1 MPYPVPEQSA
11 ELMKSFSGG
20 LTLVED
26 SYLFLFGEDWLMAIG
41 YPEQGEASEER
52 FDAALR
58 TAVQATSALD
68 VFAIAPSFP
77 ERLRPYV
84 IDTDTYWILP
94 SDAPVP
100 AKLRGPV
107 RHAAERLTVSEG
119 HLFTAGHRQ
128 LWAEFM
134 NRVALP
140 PRVRRLY
147 ALTEQGLSG
156 SADLRLL
163 DARDANGNLAASL
176 LLDYSLPQTVSYII
190 GAHSRTH
197 YTPHA
202 ADLLFAEMLR
212 RARAEHKAVINL
224 GLGVNEGILRFKKKW
239 GAIPAQTYQLA
250 SWREEVHFSRQLAT
264 SLTQTL
270 LNMPSGLSKRQ
281 IFAMLP
287 EQRPHAMLWKLEKAG
302 RVSWIGGAA
311 HFFCCSFEHS
321 LERLFQHV
329 DTVLVEGPID
339 QESLDEVARHGRSPD
354 PGTPRAGDFLDEQE
368 IRALE
373 RMVRGP
379 SGLLARLLN
388 MTAPNPADVR
398 YLLFETRPWYAF
410 FSLWTA
416 FLERH
421 GWTQSV
427 DMEVWNLAL
436 DMGKT
441 LLGMESLAEQ
451 ITSLESASLPRIVNF
466 LKTSSEWPGRMR
478 RNRAAYLAGNLE
490 AMMGTTAEF
499 PTRTE
504 AVIGKRDQ
512 RFRERMRPY
521 IERGGTAVFVGTA
534 HMQNLRPMLADD
546 GFTVTRVLPTLK
558 HRLRVFLTRDKTV
571 VLPGNPNA
579 APLPI
584 ETPAGAHSPIMPLQP
599 VTMSAAAGP
608 GSGESLRGLSAQALV
623 PEQLAAYV
631 QAVSSSKLK
640 NCEGFALWASAE
652 DAVLVGYPADGEE
665 HGEGALRARLN
676 TAVSSAL
683 HLPDLRRL
691 TVLAPFRPELAPPS
705 ATVVADDSW
714 WFMDLPFTPGQ
725 KLRNMLRRA
734 GRDVRITQEDWNAD
748 HAALVDIYIKT
759 RPLHPGTRHI
769 FSHLGDYLQHSGEA
783 ILFAARTANG
793 RLAALAV
800 GDYSALRTAFYMF
813 AFRHQDSPPG
823 TSDALL
829 KALIDEAVH
838 RGHSQLNLGLGI
850 SDGIGFFKKKWNAR
864 PAMPYVETSWVIAP
878 R

>member
-20 LTLVED
+20 QTFVED

-41 YPEQGEASEER
+41 YPEEGEASEKR

-58 TAVQATSALD
+58 TAIQTTGAID

-77 ERLRPYV
+77 ERLRPHV
-84 IDTDTYWILP
+84 MDTDTYWILP
-94 SDAPVP
+94 SNAPIP
-100 AKLRGPV
+100 TKLRGPV
-107 RHAAERLTVSEG
+107 RHAAERLTVSESRC
-119 HLFTAGHRQ
+119 FTAGHRQ

-147 ALTEQGLSG
+147 ALTEQGLHG

-163 DARDANGNLAASL
+163 DAHDAQGNLAESL
-176 LLDYSLPQTVSYII
+176 LLDYSLPQVVSYII
-190 GAHSRTH
+190 GAQSRTH

-202 ADLLFAEMLR
+202 ADLLFAEMLK
-212 RARAEHKAVINL
+212 RAQAERKSVINL

-239 GAIPAQTYQLA
+239 GAVCAQPYQLA
-250 SWREEVHFSRQLAT
+250 SWREEIHFSRQLAT

-270 LNMPSGLSKRQ
+270 LSTPSGLSKRQ
-281 IFAMLP
+281 IFEMLP
-287 EQRPHAMLWKLEKAG
+287 EQRPHAMLWKLEKGG

-339 QESLDEVARHGRSPD
+339 QESLDEVARHGRSPE
-354 PGTPRAGDFLDEQE
+354 PGAPRAGHFLAERE

-373 RMVRGP
+373 KIVRGP
-379 SGLLARLLN
+379 SGPLARLLN
-388 MTAPNPADVR
+388 MTAANPADVR

-427 DMEVWNLAL
+427 DMEVWNLAQ

-451 ITSLESASLPRIVNF
+451 ITSLESAPLPRIVNF
-466 LKTSSEWPGRMR
+466 LKSSAEWPRRMR
-478 RNRAAYLAGNLE
+478 RNRAAYLAGDLN

-534 HMQNLRPMLADD
+534 HMQNLRPMLAED

-558 HRLRVFLTRDKTV
+558 HRLRVFLTKDTTV

-579 APLPI
+579 SSIAT
-584 ETPAGAHSPIMPLQP
+584 ETSASGHALQTPLQP
-599 VTMSAAAGP
+599 MMAPAAGP
-608 GSGESLRGLSAQALV
+608 GSGETLRGLSAQALV

-631 QAVSSSKLK
+631 QSVSQNHLK
-640 NCEGFALWASAE
+640 NCEGFALWSSGE
-652 DAVLVGYPADGEE
+652 DAILVGYPADGEKSDE
-665 HGEGALRARLN
+665 AVFRDRLNKAVASALR
-676 TAVSSAL
+676 
-683 HLPDLRRL
+683 LPDLRRI
-691 TVLAPFRPELAPPS
+691 TILAPCRPEHAPAS
-705 ATVVADDSW
+705 ATVVDGDSW

-734 GRDVRITQEDWNAD
+734 NRDIAITQESWNSE
-748 HAALVDIYIKT
+748 HAALVDTYLKT
-759 RPLHPGTRHI
+759 RTLHPGTRQI
-769 FSHLGDYLQHSGEA
+769 FSRLGNYLQDAHDTV
-783 ILFAARTANG
+783 LFAARTADG
-793 RLAALAV
+793 SLTALSV

-813 AFRHQDSPPG
+813 AFRRPDSPPG

-829 KALIDEAVH
+829 DALIREAVQ

-850 SDGIGFFKKKWNAR
+850 NDGIGFFKKKWNAR
-864 PAMPYVETSWVIAP
+864 PAMPYVETSWAIAP

>member
-20 LTLVED
+20 QTLVED
-26 SYLFLFGEDWLMAIG
+26 GYLFLFGEDWLMAIG
-41 YPEQGEASEER
+41 YPADGEPSEER

-58 TAVQATSALD
+58 TAIQATGAVD

-77 ERLRPYV
+77 ERLRPHV

-100 AKLRGPV
+100 GKLRGPV
-107 RHAAERLTVSEG
+107 KHAAERLTVSEG
-119 HLFTAGHRQ
+119 RSFTSGHRQ

-147 ALTEQGLSG
+147 ALTEQGLGG

-163 DARDANGNLAASL
+163 DAYDAQGNLSASL
-176 LLDYSLPQTVSYII
+176 LLDYSLPQVVSYII

-202 ADLLFAEMLR
+202 ADLLFAEMLK
-212 RARAEHKAVINL
+212 RAQAEHKAVINL
-224 GLGVNEGILRFKKKW
+224 GLGVNEGILRFKRKW
-239 GAIPAQTYQLA
+239 GAVAAQPYQLA
-250 SWREEVHFSRQLAT
+250 SWREEIHFSRQLAT

-270 LNMPSGLSKRQ
+270 LNTPSGLSKRQ
-281 IFAMLP
+281 LFEMLP
-287 EQRPHAMLWKLEKAG
+287 EQRPHAMLWKLEKGG

-321 LERLFQHV
+321 LERLFQNV

-339 QESLDEVARHGRSPD
+339 QESLDEVARHGRSPNPD
-354 PGTPRAGDFLDEQE
+354 TPRAGQFLDEQE
-368 IRALE
+368 IRMLE
-373 RMVRGP
+373 KTVRGP
-379 SGLLARLLN
+379 SGPLARLLN
-388 MTAPNPADVR
+388 MTAANPADVR

-427 DMEVWNLAL
+427 DMEVWNLAQ

-441 LLGMESLAEQ
+441 VLGMESLAEQ
-451 ITSLESASLPRIVNF
+451 ITSLESAPLPRIVNF
-466 LKTSSEWPGRMR
+466 LKSSAEWPRRMR
-478 RNRAAYLAGNLE
+478 RNRAAYLAGDLE

-534 HMQNLRPMLADD
+534 HMQNLRPMLAED

-558 HRLRVFLTRDKTV
+558 HRLRAFFTRDTTV
-571 VLPGNPNA
+571 ILPGNPNA
-579 APLPI
+579 ASLATESQTLAQGI
-584 ETPAGAHSPIMPLQP
+584 KMPLQP
-599 VTMSAAAGP
+599 VTAAAAGP
-608 GSGESLRGLSAQALV
+608 GSGETLRGLSAQALV

-631 QAVSSSKLK
+631 QSVSQNRLK
-640 NCEGFALWASAE
+640 NCEGFALWTSDE
-652 DAVLVGYPADGEE
+652 DAVLVGYPADGEQSDE
-665 HGEGALRARLN
+665 AALRIRLN
-676 TAVSSAL
+676 KAVASAL
-683 HLPDLRRL
+683 RLPDLRRI
-691 TVLAPFRPELAPPS
+691 TVLAPFRPEQAPSS
-705 ATVVADDSW
+705 ATVVEGDSW

-734 GRDVRITQEDWNAD
+734 QRDIVITQENWND
-748 HAALVDIYIKT
+748 EHAALVDSYLKL

-769 FSHLGDYLQHSGEA
+769 FSRLGSYLQHSNSA
-783 ILFAARTANG
+783 VLFAARTADGN
-793 RLAALAV
+793 LSALTV

-813 AFRHQDSPPG
+813 AFRRPDSPPG

-829 KALIDEAVH
+829 DALIKEAVQ
-838 RGHSQLNLGLGI
+838 RGHAQLNLGLGI
-850 SDGIGFFKKKWNAR
+850 NDGIGFFKKKWNAR
-864 PAMPYVETSWVIAP
+864 PAMPYVETSWAIAP

>member
-1 MPYPVPEQSA
+1 MLYPVPEQSA
-11 ELMKSFSGG
+11 ELMKSISGG
-20 LTLVED
+20 QPFMKD
-26 SYLFLFGEDWLMAIG
+26 SYLFLSGEDWLMAIG
-41 YPEQGEASEER
+41 YPEQGDASDER
-52 FDAALR
+52 FDAALKSAIQS
-58 TAVQATSALD
+58 TGATD
-68 VFAIAPSFP
+68 IFAIAPSFP
-77 ERLRPYV
+77 DRLKSFV
-84 IDTDTYWILP
+84 IDADTYWILP
-94 SDAPVP
+94 SNAPVP

-107 RHAAERLTVSEG
+107 RHAAESLTVSEG
-119 HLFTAGHRQ
+119 RQFTAGHRQ

-134 NRVALP
+134 YRVALP

-147 ALTEQGLSG
+147 ALTEQGLTG
-156 SADLRLL
+156 TADLRLL
-163 DARDANGNLAASL
+163 DARDEQGNLAASL
-176 LLDYSLPQTVSYII
+176 LLDYSLPQVVSYII

-202 ADLLFAEMLR
+202 ADLLFAEMLQ
-212 RARAEHKAVINL
+212 RARAENKEVINL

-239 GAIPAQTYQLA
+239 GAVPAQTYQLA
-250 SWREEVHFSRQLAT
+250 SWREEIHLSRQLAT

-270 LNMPSGLSKRQ
+270 LNAPSGLSKRQ
-281 IFAMLP
+281 LFEMLP
-287 EQRPHAMLWKLEKAG
+287 EQRPHAMLWKLEKKG

-321 LERLFQHV
+321 LERLFQNV

-339 QESLDEVARHGRSPD
+339 QESLDEVARHGRSPQ
-354 PGTPRAGDFLDEQE
+354 PNTPRAGQFLNEQE

-373 RMVRGP
+373 KTVRGP
-379 SGLLARLLN
+379 SGTLARLLN
-388 MTAPNPADVR
+388 MTAANPADVR

-427 DMEVWNLAL
+427 DMEVWNLAQ

-441 LLGMESLAEQ
+441 VFGMESLIEQ

-466 LKTSSEWPGRMR
+466 LKSSADWPRRMR
-478 RNRAAYLAGNLE
+478 RNRAAYLAGDLKS
-490 AMMGTTAEF
+490 MMGTTAEF

-504 AVIGKRDQ
+504 AVIDKRDQ

-534 HMQNLRPMLADD
+534 HMQNLRPMLAED

-558 HRLRVFLTRDKTV
+558 HRLRAFLTRDDTV

-579 APLPI
+579 KAYTF
-584 ETPAGAHSPIMPLQP
+584 ETQSSSPSTNVTLQTTTIP
-599 VTMSAAAGP
+599 AAGP
-608 GSGESLRGLSAQALV
+608 GPGETLLGLSAQALV

-631 QAVSSSKLK
+631 QSVSQNRLK
-640 NCEGFALWASAE
+640 NCEGFALWVSNE
-652 DAVLVGYPADGEE
+652 DAVLVGYPADGEDLA
-665 HGEGALRARLN
+665 EGSLRLRLN
-676 TAVSSAL
+676 RAISSAL
-683 HLPDLRRL
+683 RLPDLRRI
-691 TVLAPFRPELAPPS
+691 TVLAPFRPDLAPSS
-705 ATVVADDSW
+705 ATVVDGDSW
-714 WFMDLPFTPGQ
+714 WFMDLPFSPGQ

-734 GRDVRITQEDWNAD
+734 NREIQITQENWNSE
-748 HAALVDIYIKT
+748 HARLVDMYIKT

-769 FSHLGDYLQHSGEA
+769 FSRLDNYLRNAKGA
-783 ILFAARTANG
+783 ILFAARTADGN
-793 RLAALAV
+793 LAALTV

-813 AFRHQDSPPG
+813 AFRQHDSPPG

-829 KALIDEAVH
+829 DTLIHEAVK

-864 PAMPYVETSWVIAP
+864 PAMPYVETSWAITP